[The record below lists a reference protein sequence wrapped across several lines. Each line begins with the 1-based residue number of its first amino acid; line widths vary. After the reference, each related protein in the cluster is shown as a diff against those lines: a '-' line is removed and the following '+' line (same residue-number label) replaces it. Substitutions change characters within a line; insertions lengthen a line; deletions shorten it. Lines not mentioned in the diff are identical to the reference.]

1 MQLMNFDYAIFE
13 NVLMVN
19 LDYDVISCTVHV
31 YDYKILI
38 IHISLILSKDM
49 STKSDTIYTYFYLE
63 SNHTCC
69 EFLNRVKIKGLVL
82 NN

>member
-1 MQLMNFDYAIFE
+1 MRVMQLMNFDYAIFE

-38 IHISLILSKDM
+38 IHISLIISKDM
-49 STKSDTIYTYFYLE
+49 STKSDTIYTYF
-63 SNHTCC
+63 
-69 EFLNRVKIKGLVL
+69 
-82 NN
+82 

>member
-1 MQLMNFDYAIFE
+1 
-13 NVLMVN
+13 MVN

-49 STKSDTIYTYFYLE
+49 STKSDTIYTYF
-63 SNHTCC
+63 
-69 EFLNRVKIKGLVL
+69 
-82 NN
+82 